1 MNNDS
6 LTLILHIHMDNMKSV
21 QDWSDEIK
29 TLTKCLSEGYRLYFS
44 EKNKELLKQ
53 HIDLNRKKI
62 QIARS

>member
-1 MNNDS
+1 
-6 LTLILHIHMDNMKSV
+6 MDNMKSV